1 MSYPTNIGID
11 FGGTSIK
18 CALTRGPERISEIIR
33 ISTHDHGSPDAAIA
47 AMANAVNQLRDQSD
61 EDIFAIGLG
70 IPGAV
75 DVGKGITYN
84 LTNVPGWFGVAAGSL
99 ITEQVGLP
107 VTMDNDANCMAY
119 AEWKFG
125 AAKGLRNVVAITL
138 GTGVGG
144 ALILDG
150 KLYRGSQ
157 FVAGEIGQMS
167 IDYKGVD
174 GPYGNFGALER
185 YIGHQQIQE
194 IATRRFRDAG
204 RRPEKSPELESLES
218 LVTAA
223 RNGDKEASQV
233 WQDVA
238 LFLGT
243 TLAGVIYLLNPD
255 AIVIGGG
262 VAHAGNVLFDP
273 LKKQLQSTLSEEFW
287 TDLKVIPAELGNDA
301 GIIGSSALAADS
313 LENGSN

>member
-1 MSYPTNIGID
+1 MGYPTTIGID

-33 ISTHDHGSPDAAIA
+33 FATHDHGSPEAAIT
-47 AMANAVNQLRDQSD
+47 AMVKAIAQLREQSD
-61 EDIFAIGLG
+61 ENVLAIGLG

-84 LTNVPGWFGVAAGSL
+84 LTNVPGWFGVAVGSL

-107 VTMDNDANCMAY
+107 VSMDNDANCMAY

-125 AAKGLRNVVAITL
+125 AAKGLRNVIAVTL

-150 KLYRGSQ
+150 NLYRGSQ
-157 FVAGEIGQMS
+157 YVAGEIGQMS
-167 IDYKGVD
+167 VDFKGVD
-174 GPYGNFGALER
+174 GPYGNHGALER

-204 RRPEKSPELESLES
+204 RRPENSPELTSLET
-218 LVTAA
+218 LVEAA
-223 RNGDKEASQV
+223 RKGDAQATQV
-233 WQDVA
+233 WADVA
-238 LFLGT
+238 CYLGT
-243 TLAGVIYLLNPD
+243 ALAGVIYLLNPD

-262 VAHAGNVLFDP
+262 VAHAGDVLFDP
-273 LKKQLQSTLSEEFW
+273 LEEQLKSTLSEEFW
-287 TDLKVIPAELGNDA
+287 TALKVIPAELGNDA
-301 GIIGSSALAADS
+301 GIIGSSALAADA
-313 LENGSN
+313 LEAK

>member
-1 MSYPTNIGID
+1 MSYPTTIGID

-18 CALTRGPERISEIIR
+18 CALTRGPARVSEIIR
-33 ISTHDHGSPDAAIA
+33 FATHDHGSPKAAVA
-47 AMANAVNQLRDQSD
+47 AMVDAIGQLREQSD
-61 EDIFAIGLG
+61 DDVRAIGLG
-70 IPGAV
+70 IPGSV

-125 AAKGLRNVVAITL
+125 AAQGLRNVIAVTL

-157 FVAGEIGQMS
+157 YVAGEIGQMS
-167 IDYKGVD
+167 VDYKGVD
-174 GPYGNFGALER
+174 GPYGNHGALER

-204 RRPEKSPELESLES
+204 RRPDKSPELESLET
-218 LVTAA
+218 LVKAA
-223 RNGDKEASQV
+223 RNGDPQATQA

-238 LFLGT
+238 LYLGT
-243 TLAGVIYLLNPD
+243 ALAGVIYLLNPD

-262 VAHAGNVLFDP
+262 VAHAGDVLFDP
-273 LKKQLQSTLSEEFW
+273 LKEQLKSTLSEEFW
-287 TDLKVIPAELGNDA
+287 VDLSMRPAELGNDA
-301 GIIGSSALAADS
+301 GIIGSSALAADA
-313 LENGSN
+313 LDN

>member
-1 MSYPTNIGID
+1 MTCPTTIGID
-11 FGGTSIK
+11 FGATSIK
-18 CALTRGPERISEIIR
+18 CALTRGPERISEIVR
-33 ISTHDHGSPDAAIA
+33 IATRDHSTPEASLAVMVEAIA
-47 AMANAVNQLRDQSD
+47 QLRSECN
-61 EDIFAIGLG
+61 EDVKAIGLG

-75 DVGKGITYN
+75 DIEKGVTYN

-119 AEWKFG
+119 GEWKFG
-125 AAKGLRNVVAITL
+125 AAKGLRNVVAVTL

-150 KLYRGSQ
+150 RLYRGSQ

-174 GPYGNFGALER
+174 GPYGNHGALER

-194 IATRRFRDAG
+194 IAIRCFRDAG
-204 RRPEKSPELESLES
+204 RHPEESPELESLET
-218 LVTAA
+218 LVEAA
-223 RNGDKEASQV
+223 RGDDAEAVQV

-238 LFLGT
+238 LYLGGI
-243 TLAGVIYLLNPD
+243 LAGVVYLLNPD
-255 AIVIGGG
+255 AIIIGGG
-262 VAHAGNVLFDP
+262 VADAGDVLFGP
-273 LKKQLQSTLSEEFW
+273 LRKQLQSTLSDEFW
-287 TDLKVIPAELGNDA
+287 ADLDVRPAELGNDA
-301 GIIGSSALAADS
+301 GIIGSSALAADA
-313 LENGSN
+313 LEG

>member
-1 MSYPTNIGID
+1 MEFPNTIGID

-33 ISTHDHGSPDAAIA
+33 LSTHELDTPEATIAAIVKA
-47 AMANAVNQLRDQSD
+47 IGQLRAESD
-61 EDIFAIGLG
+61 DTIQAIGLG

-75 DVGKGITYN
+75 DIEKGVTYN

-125 AAKGLRNVVAITL
+125 AAKGLRNVLAVTL

-167 IDYKGVD
+167 VDYKGVD
-174 GPYGNFGALER
+174 GPYGNHGALER
-185 YIGHQQIQE
+185 YVGHQQIHE
-194 IATRRFRDAG
+194 IAVRRFRDAG
-204 RRPEKSPELESLES
+204 RRPDSSPELESLET
-218 LVTAA
+218 LVNAA
-223 RNGDKEASQV
+223 RKGDDIAKQV
-233 WQDVA
+233 WKDVA
-238 LFLGT
+238 LYLGT
-243 TLAGVIYLLNPD
+243 TLAGVVYLLNPD

-262 VAHAGNVLFDP
+262 VAHAGDVLFDP
-273 LKKQLQSTLSEEFW
+273 LKAQMKSTLSTEFW
-287 TDLKVIPAELGNDA
+287 TDLQILPAELGNDA
-301 GIIGSSALAADS
+301 GIIGSSALAADA
-313 LENGSN
+313 LGE

>member
-1 MSYPTNIGID
+1 MTYPTTIGID

-18 CALTRGPERISEIIR
+18 CALTRGPERVSEIIR
-33 ISTHDHGSPDAAIA
+33 FATQDHGSPEAAVA
-47 AMANAVNQLRDQSD
+47 AMVDAIGQLRAQSE
-61 EDIFAIGLG
+61 EDVGAIGLG

-125 AAKGLRNVVAITL
+125 AAKGLRNVIAITL

-157 FVAGEIGQMS
+157 YVAGEIGQMS

-174 GPYGNFGALER
+174 GPYGNHGALER
-185 YIGHQQIQE
+185 YTGHQQIQE
-194 IATRRFRDAG
+194 IAVRRFRDAG
-204 RRPEKSPELESLES
+204 RRPEKSPELESLET
-218 LVTAA
+218 LVEAA
-223 RNGDKEASQV
+223 RNNDTEARQV
-233 WQDVA
+233 WADVA
-238 LFLGT
+238 LYLGT
-243 TLAGVIYLLNPD
+243 AVASSIYLLNPD
-255 AIVIGGG
+255 AIIVGGG
-262 VAHAGNVLFDP
+262 VAHAGDVLFDP

-287 TDLKVIPAELGNDA
+287 VDLEVRPAELGNDA
-301 GIIGSSALAADS
+301 GIIGSSALAVDA
-313 LENGSN
+313 LEE